1 MKRLLFISML
11 ALGFSVAEV
20 SALPVRDS
28 LAMVETGARDA
39 RPGAADRIRGAAG
52 EVSRFQILPSI
63 WQQYSK
69 SRDYENPE
77 VAWTVAQR
85 ILADRSKA
93 FRGETGREPNALEL
107 YLLWHKPSTFRSAG
121 FTASR
126 VNKLYR
132 QRAERFANLVASL

>member
-1 MKRLLFISML
+1 MKLLLILAAM
-11 ALGFSVAEV
+11 ALGFPVGAV
-20 SALPVRDS
+20 LALPVRDS

-39 RPGAADRIRGAAG
+39 RPSAADRIRGAAG

-107 YLLWHKPSTFRSAG
+107 YLLWHKPSTFRASG
-121 FTASR
+121 FLADR

-132 QRAERFANLVASL
+132 QRAERFANLVASM